1 MLVGAVLPAGAGRAV
16 AAEQMATATGLA
28 LARWGVVAYHGRLTV
43 PLEFKRSGAGVAIAQ
58 DWGVRVSGAKVTW
71 RPARRWQAAVRAGVA
86 HEAVLE
92 GRANRDEWEG
102 PIPIVGLG
110 AQWTLV
116 EDLPMTPALAVGVS
130 GTYLAAGKTVTLP
143 SGPADMR
150 LSLGQAEAS
159 VTAGRKL
166 PLFGRGLQIR
176 AVLEPYLGWKVF
188 RTWARWSSTPSGLP
202 EDVLQAETDGFSI
215 FGGSRISLAPALSL
229 MAEGHLLGQR
239 GWMAGLAWG
248 F

>member
-1 MLVGAVLPAGAGRAV
+1 MLSGAGLSAVAGPAV

-28 LARWGVVAYHGRLTV
+28 LARWGVVAYHGRLTA
-43 PLEFKRSGAGVAIAQ
+43 PLDFTRAGSGVAIAQ
-58 DWGVRVSGAKVTW
+58 DWQVRLSGTKVTW
-71 RPARRWQAAVRAGVA
+71 RPARRWQAFLRAGVA
-86 HEAVLE
+86 HETALE
-92 GRANRDEWEG
+92 GRGNRNAWEG

-110 AQWTLV
+110 AQWNLV
-116 EDLPMTPALAVGVS
+116 EDLPMTPALAVGAS
-130 GTYLAAGKTVTLP
+130 GTYLAAGKTETLP
-143 SGPADMR
+143 SGPAEMR
-150 LSLGQAEAS
+150 LRLGQAEAS
-159 VTAGRKL
+159 VTAGRKF

-188 RTWARWSSTPSGLP
+188 RTWARWSSTPTALP
-202 EDVLQAETDGFSI
+202 EDVLQSATDGFSI
-215 FGGSRISLAPALSL
+215 FGGARVSLAPALSL